1 MSMRSHASLS
11 LLPSTYIRS
20 SLPGVLITNLTNRI
34 VHIRTCHLS
43 YFGSIFSPSVDVI
56 SSSAALAI
64 CFSIL
69 SSCVV
74 FSCCRLCLNSSCFCC
89 LDNCVCHAPSSTAV
103 ASPSST
109 CSGDSARF
117 FTFFFLG
124 DLVVKLSSISA
135 LAVSVSL
142 SLTSLV
148 AGLGD
153 YTQLPYTH
161 QTTCDSYLLRVSC
174 SLSHFL
180 LIL

>member
-1 MSMRSHASLS
+1 MELQ
-11 LLPSTYIRS
+11 TCKIRS
-20 SLPGVLITNLTNRI
+20 NFDGLQDWFCQTGS
-34 VHIRTCHLS
+34 HIRTCHLS

-69 SSCVV
+69 SSCAV

-124 DLVVKLSSISA
+124 DLVAELSTISA

-153 YTQLPYTH
+153 YTHDYRTH
-161 QTTCDSYLLRVSC
+161 TKQ
-174 SLSHFL
+174 L
-180 LIL
+180 LIVTC